1 MKNDKKYTGVAAV
14 FWITTALALL
24 VVFLI
29 KQDDII
35 GVLKE
40 TAFFEHVFG
49 SEPEFVA
56 RYEMPDKDR
65 KGNTDEQ
72 PLPGQN
78 EVVDITGGNSLK
90 TDQSGANGTGGTS
103 TTGGANGLSVQEIP
117 SGKSGT
123 ADSPVSDAL
132 SGEKKVPAPKSEDKN
147 KKTQTPVR
155 TDRTDKKTDAPASK
169 TANGTQSVA
178 KMNQYLCFIVING
191 DGIVERKE
199 VNRAVPKND
208 LPLTSALNALLE
220 GPGISELEKGYISL
234 IPSGTKLLS
243 ASVSNGTASV
253 NFSQEFAFNKYGVE
267 GYLGQLMQVVYTAT
281 AFGTIDNVQFLIEG
295 QKSEYLGGEGVWI
308 GTPLNRANFK

>member
-78 EVVDITGGNSLK
+78 EVFDITGGNSLK

-123 ADSPVSDAL
+123 ADSPVSDAF
-132 SGEKKVPAPKSEDKN
+132 
-147 KKTQTPVR
+147 R